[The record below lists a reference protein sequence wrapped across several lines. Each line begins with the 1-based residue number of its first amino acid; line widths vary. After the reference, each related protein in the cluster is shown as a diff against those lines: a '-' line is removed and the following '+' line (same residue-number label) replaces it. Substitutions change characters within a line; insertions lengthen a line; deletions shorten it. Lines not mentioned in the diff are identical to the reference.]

1 MFPMSTVSIRDLRT
15 SFRKV
20 EALLN
25 AGEEVWI
32 SKRGKPFARITLET
46 PPSEVVPDFKARFG
60 ATSKIK
66 PLQTKSG
73 KPLENFLRSRD
84 GER

>member
-1 MFPMSTVSIRDLRT
+1 MFPMSTVSISDLRT

-20 EALLN
+20 EAMLN

-46 PPSEVVPDFKARFG
+46 PPCEVAPEFKARFG
-60 ATSKIK
+60 TKATNK
-66 PLQTKSG
+66 PVLTKSG
-73 KPLENFLRSRD
+73 KPLQNFLRWRD
-84 GER
+84 ED

>member
-1 MFPMSTVSIRDLRT
+1 MNTVSIRELRT
-15 SFRKV
+15 SFPKV

-46 PPSEVVPDFKARFG
+46 PPPAEKPDFKERFG
-60 ATSKIK
+60 PGATIQPVK
-66 PLQTKSG
+66 TKSG
-73 KPLENFLRSRD
+73 KPLQDFLRWRD
-84 GER
+84 EER